1 MAAPKKPRTVQTTG
15 QRAGKT
21 TAHKRAIQEATDAG
35 ATVQELTPAGVIV
48 HPPKKGRATRA
59 KPADHPA
66 PKGKATQ
73 AKKPA
78 GKATRVPGTKASP
91 ATGKKAPGKPPKAD
105 APTQEESQAVMG
117 RPTLYKDEYREQLI
131 AYFNIAVE
139 RIEVIEVP
147 TGKTDGE
154 GKPIMTTE
162 HKPVLN
168 TFPTLTR
175 FAASIGVT
183 RETLHDWATAKNPDG
198 TLRRPDFSY
207 AYTRAKDLQESLII
221 EGGMAGLYDTRF
233 AGLAAKNLIGW
244 RDQVDTKVE
253 ATVTNASKEDLE
265 AIYRKR
271 MAEMEANRKAVIAR
285 QAAAGQGEA
294 E

>member
-21 TAHKRAIQEATDAG
+21 TAHKRAIQEATEAG
-35 ATVQELTPAGVIV
+35 QAVAELSPAGVTV
-48 HPPKKGRATRA
+48 HPAKKTRTRAA
-59 KPADHPA
+59 KPASTPA
-66 PKGKATQ
+66 PKGQ

-78 GKATRVPGTKASP
+78 GKGGRVPGTKASP
-91 ATGKKAPGKPPKAD
+91 AKGKKTPAKAPKAD
-105 APTQEESQAVMG
+105 APAQEEESQAVMG
-117 RPTLYKDEYREQLI
+117 RPTLYKDEYRQLLVD
-131 AYFNIAVE
+131 YFNIAVE
-139 RIEVIEVP
+139 RIEVIDVP
-147 TGKTDGE
+147 TGKYDDKGQ
-154 GKPIMTTE
+154 PIMTTE

-207 AYTRAKDLQESLII
+207 AYARAKDLQESLII

-265 AIYRKR
+265 AIYARR

>member
-21 TAHKRAIQEATDAG
+21 TARARAIQEAAEAG
-35 ATVQELTPAGVIV
+35 ATGAELAPAGITD
-48 HPPKKGRATRA
+48 HPAKKTRSRAA
-59 KPADHPA
+59 KPASTPA
-66 PKGKATQ
+66 PKSQ

-78 GKATRVPGTKASP
+78 GKGARVPGKKASP
-91 ATGKKAPGKPPKAD
+91 AKGKKTPVKPPEAD
-105 APTQEESQAVMG
+105 TPAQEEAQSVMG
-117 RPTLYKDEYREQLI
+117 RPTLYKDEYRQQLI
-131 AYFNIAVE
+131 DYFNIAVE

-147 TGKTDGE
+147 TGKEDKDGR
-154 GKPIMTTE
+154 PIMTTE
-162 HKPVLN
+162 HKTVLN

-207 AYTRAKDLQESLII
+207 AYARAKDLQESLII
-221 EGGMAGLYDTRF
+221 EGGMAGRYEARF
-233 AGLAAKNLIGW
+233 ASLAAKNLIGW

-265 AIYRKR
+265 AIYQKR
-271 MAEMEANRKAVIAR
+271 MAAMEANKAAAIAR
-285 QAAAGQGEA
+285 QAAAGQGGGE
-294 E
+294 